1 MRVWKIKRISTF
13 DDDELAAFI
22 TNIDNQPGCKFQ
34 EVIFM
39 GNNSLNVRIYQIL
52 YTEE

>member
-1 MRVWKIKRISTF
+1 MRVWKIKRIATF
-13 DDDELAAFI
+13 DDKELADFI
-22 TNIDNQPGCKFQ
+22 TKIDNQPGCKVR

-39 GNNSLNVRIYQIL
+39 GNNVVETRIYQIL